1 MNKDMISL
9 YGQIQERWLL
19 NVDGLTGSEIRAAGC
34 MVKNKIAKDLRT
46 PKYKQRVIKN
56 KKRDQNKKRFKLF
69 ELLER
74 HK

>member
-1 MNKDMISL
+1 VIP
-9 YGQIQERWLL
+9 ERLQL
-19 NVDGLTGSEIRAAGC
+19 NVYGRTRNEIRAAGC

>member
-1 MNKDMISL
+1 M
-9 YGQIQERWLL
+9 
-19 NVDGLTGSEIRAAGC
+19 RAAGC

-56 KKRDQNKKRFKLF
+56 KKKEENKKRFKLF

-74 HK
+74 LR

>member
-46 PKYKQRVIKN
+46 PKYRKRVIEN
-56 KKRDQNKKRFKLF
+56 KKKKIKRFKMF

-74 HK
+74 LR